1 MKLFHRHAS
10 ISAWKIGLLQ
20 TVIVVAYILTGAL
33 VVTSPF
39 VQRFPERIFEYY
51 PPLGILSFLTTF
63 VFSALFCSTSILG
76 YPALL
81 CFEKDYKRATQIVLW
96 SIAWFAI
103 ILLGIACIAVANV
116 GMQAAS
122 A

>member
-20 TVIVVAYILTGAL
+20 TAIVTGYILTGAL

-39 VQRFPERIFEYY
+39 LQRFPERIFEHY

-63 VFSALFCSTSILG
+63 VFSALFCGTAMLG

-81 CFEKDYKRATQIVLW
+81 CFEKDYRRATQIILW
-96 SIAWFAI
+96 SIGWLALF
-103 ILLGIACIAVANV
+103 LLGLGIIALSNLAL
-116 GMQAAS
+116 QS
-122 A
+122 